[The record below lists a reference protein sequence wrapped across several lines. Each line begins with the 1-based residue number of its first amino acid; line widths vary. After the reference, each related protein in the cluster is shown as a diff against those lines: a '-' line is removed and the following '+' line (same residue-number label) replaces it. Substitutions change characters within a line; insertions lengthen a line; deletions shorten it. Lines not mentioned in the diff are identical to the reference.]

1 MVPKECANIIGDTWD
16 GRVIPFGRMQRAHLR
31 ARRVPMNPRCKGEA
45 PMSTTPTRAK
55 RRRQVRIASK
65 PKVPLPPQLQRV
77 NLNAAG
83 IDIGSEEHWV
93 AVPPGRDREG
103 QDVRRFGAFSGDL
116 CALADWLQRYE
127 IETVAMES
135 TGVYWIA
142 LYELLVERGFEVLLV
157 DARRVRNVPGR
168 KTDVLDCQWLQELH
182 TYGLLRGAF
191 RPADQVCVLR
201 SYLRQRSM
209 LVAYASHHIQHMQK
223 ALEQMNL
230 KLAHVVSDITGV
242 TGMGI
247 IKAILGG
254 ERDPVKLAKLRDPRC
269 NSSEATIAR
278 ALEGH
283 YREEHLFALQQA
295 LELVEFY
302 QRQITACDRQIEAC
316 LQQFEDRSPKTPLT
330 DRPRRRRRSGVAF
343 DARSYLYRITGV
355 DLTQIDSIEANT
367 ALTVIGEIGL
377 DMSRWPTEKHFGS
390 WLGLA
395 PGSKVSGGKRLSGR
409 TKPSAN
415 RAAAALRL
423 AAQSLNQ
430 SQSALGA
437 YFRRLKARLG
447 APKALT
453 AAAYKLA
460 RILYRMLKY
469 GAGYVDQG
477 ETVYEERYRDRLLR
491 NLKRRAAELGFQLT
505 EINSSTGQPALT

>member
-1 MVPKECANIIGDTWD
+1 MCRPRDPVWENATSAPP
-16 GRVIPFGRMQRAHLR
+16 R
-31 ARRVPMNPRCKGEA
+31 PRCLNLVLKGEA
-45 PMSTTPTRAK
+45 SVSTTPTRGK
-55 RRRQVRIASK
+55 RRREVRVVSK
-65 PKVPLPPQLQRV
+65 RKVPLPPQLKRV

-83 IDIGSEEHWV
+83 IDIGAEEHWA
-93 AVPPGRDREG
+93 AVPPGRDPEG
-103 QDVRRFGAFSGDL
+103 QDVRRFGAFTGDL
-116 CALADWLQRYE
+116 CALADWLKQCR

-135 TGVYWIA
+135 TGVYWIP
-142 LYELLVERGFEVLLV
+142 LYELLVERRFEVLLV
-157 DARRVRNVPGR
+157 DARQAKNVPGR
-168 KTDVLDCQWLQELH
+168 KSDALDCQWLQELH

-191 RPADQVCVLR
+191 RPVDQVCILR

-209 LVAYASHHIQHMQK
+209 LVSYASHHIQHMQK

-230 KLAHVVSDITGV
+230 KLAHVVSDITGL

-269 NSSEATIAR
+269 KSSEATVAR
-278 ALEGH
+278 ALQGH

-295 LELVEFY
+295 VELVDFY
-302 QRQITACDRQIEAC
+302 QHQITACDRQIEAC
-316 LQQFEDRSPKTPLT
+316 LQQFEEKSAETPGT
-330 DRPRRRRRSGVAF
+330 TRRRKRRRGGITF
-343 DARSYLYRITGV
+343 DARGYLYRMTGV

-395 PGSKVSGGKRLSGR
+395 PGSKVSGGKRLSSR
-409 TKPSAN
+409 TKRSAN

-437 YFRRLKARLG
+437 YFRRLKSRIG

-460 RILYRMLKY
+460 RIVYRMLKY

-477 ETVYEERYRDRLLR
+477 QVAYEERYRDRLLR

-505 EINSSTGQPALT
+505 AIDSTATQPALT

>member
-1 MVPKECANIIGDTWD
+1 
-16 GRVIPFGRMQRAHLR
+16 
-31 ARRVPMNPRCKGEA
+31 
-45 PMSTTPTRAK
+45 MSTTPTSSK
-55 RRRQVRIASK
+55 QRRGVRIVSK
-65 PKVPLPPQLQRV
+65 TKVPLPPQLKRV
-77 NLNAAG
+77 NLDAAG
-83 IDIGSEEHWV
+83 IDIGAEEHWA
-93 AVPPGRDREG
+93 AVPPGRNTEG
-103 QDVRRFGAFSGDL
+103 QDVRRFGAFTGEL
-116 CALADWLQRYE
+116 CALADWLKQCG
-127 IETVAMES
+127 IQTVAMES
-135 TGVYWIA
+135 TGVYWIP

-157 DARRVRNVPGR
+157 DARQAKNVPGR

-191 RPADQVCVLR
+191 RPVDQVCILR

-209 LVAYASHHIQHMQK
+209 LVSYASHHIQHMQK

-230 KLAHVVSDITGV
+230 KLSHVVSDITGL

-247 IKAILGG
+247 IKAILSG

-269 NSSEATIAR
+269 KSSEATVAR

-283 YREEHLFALQQA
+283 YREEHLFTLQQA
-295 LELVEFY
+295 VELVEFY
-302 QRQITACDRQIEAC
+302 QQQMTACDRQIEAC
-316 LQQFEDRSPKTPLT
+316 LQQFEEKSSETPVT
-330 DRPRRRRRSGVAF
+330 TRRRKRRRGIAF
-343 DARSYLYRITGV
+343 DARSYLYRMTGI
-355 DLTQIDSIEANT
+355 DLTQIDSIEGNT
-367 ALTVIGEIGL
+367 ALTVISEIGL
-377 DMSRWPTEKHFGS
+377 DMNRWPTEKHFGS

-437 YFRRLKARLG
+437 YFRRLKARL

-460 RILYRMLKY
+460 RIVYRMLKY

-477 ETVYEERYRDRLLR
+477 EAVYEERYRDRLLR

-505 EINSSTGQPALT
+505 AIELNSGQAALT

>member
-1 MVPKECANIIGDTWD
+1 
-16 GRVIPFGRMQRAHLR
+16 
-31 ARRVPMNPRCKGEA
+31 
-45 PMSTTPTRAK
+45 MSTTPTSSK
-55 RRRQVRIASK
+55 QRRGVRIVSK
-65 PKVPLPPQLQRV
+65 TKVPLPPQLKRV
-77 NLNAAG
+77 NLDAAG
-83 IDIGSEEHWV
+83 IDIGAEEHWA
-93 AVPPGRDREG
+93 AVPPGRNTEG
-103 QDVRRFGAFSGDL
+103 QDVRRFGAFTGEL
-116 CALADWLQRYE
+116 CALADWLKQCG
-127 IETVAMES
+127 IQTVAMES

-157 DARRVRNVPGR
+157 DARQAKNVPGR

-191 RPADQVCVLR
+191 RPVDQVCILR

-209 LVAYASHHIQHMQK
+209 LVSYASHHIQHMQK

-230 KLAHVVSDITGV
+230 KLSHVVSDITGL

-247 IKAILGG
+247 IKAILSG

-269 NSSEATIAR
+269 KSSEATVAR

-283 YREEHLFALQQA
+283 YREEHLFTLQQA
-295 LELVEFY
+295 VELVEFY
-302 QRQITACDRQIEAC
+302 QQQMTACDRQIEAC
-316 LQQFEDRSPKTPLT
+316 LQQFEEKSSETPVT
-330 DRPRRRRRSGVAF
+330 TRRRKRRRGIAF
-343 DARSYLYRITGV
+343 DARSYLYRMTGI
-355 DLTQIDSIEANT
+355 DLTQIDSIEGNT
-367 ALTVIGEIGL
+367 ALTVISEIGL

-460 RILYRMLKY
+460 RIVYRMLKY

-477 ETVYEERYRDRLLR
+477 EAAYEERYRDRLLR

-505 EINSSTGQPALT
+505 AIELNSGQAALT

>member
-1 MVPKECANIIGDTWD
+1 
-16 GRVIPFGRMQRAHLR
+16 
-31 ARRVPMNPRCKGEA
+31 MNPHYQGGA
-45 PMSTTPTRAK
+45 PVSTTPTRGE
-55 RRRQVRIASK
+55 RRREVRMVSK
-65 PKVPLPPQLQRV
+65 RKVPLPPQLKRV

-93 AVPPGRDREG
+93 AVPPGRDSEG
-103 QDVRRFGAFSGDL
+103 QDVRRFGAFTGDL
-116 CALADWLQRYE
+116 CALADWLSHCG

-135 TGVYWIA
+135 TGVYWIP

-157 DARRVRNVPGR
+157 DARQAKNVPGR
-168 KTDVLDCQWLQELH
+168 KSDVLDCQWLQELH

-191 RPADQVCVLR
+191 RPVDQVCILR

-209 LVAYASHHIQHMQK
+209 LVGYASHHIQHMQK

-230 KLAHVVSDITGV
+230 KLSHVVNDITGV
-242 TGMGI
+242 TGTGI
-247 IKAILGG
+247 IKAILSG
-254 ERDPVKLAKLRDPRC
+254 ERDPGKLAKLRDYRC
-269 NSSEATIAR
+269 KSSEATVAR

-283 YREEHLFALQQA
+283 YREEHLFALKQA
-295 LELVEFY
+295 VELIEFY
-302 QRQITACDRQIEAC
+302 QQQVTACDRQIEAC
-316 LQQFEDRSPKTPLT
+316 LQQFEKKSTESPVST
-330 DRPRRRRRSGVAF
+330 RRRKRRRGEIAF
-343 DARSYLYRITGV
+343 DAHSYLYRMTGV
-355 DLTQIDSIEANT
+355 DLTKIDSIEANT

-390 WLGLA
+390 WLGVA
-395 PGSKVSGGKRLSGR
+395 PGSKISGGKRLSGR

-423 AAQSLNQ
+423 AAQSLNH

-437 YFRRLKARLG
+437 YFRRLKARIG

-469 GAGYVDQG
+469 GAAYVDQG
-477 ETVYEERYRDRLLR
+477 EAAYEERYRDRLLR
-491 NLKRRAAELGFQLT
+491 NLKRRAAELGFELT
-505 EINSSTGQPALT
+505 AINSSTGQPALS

>member
-1 MVPKECANIIGDTWD
+1 V
-16 GRVIPFGRMQRAHLR
+16 
-31 ARRVPMNPRCKGEA
+31 
-45 PMSTTPTRAK
+45 STTPTSSK
-55 RRRQVRIASK
+55 QRRGVRIVSK
-65 PKVPLPPQLQRV
+65 TKVPLPPQLKRV
-77 NLNAAG
+77 NLDAAG
-83 IDIGSEEHWV
+83 IDIGAEEHWA
-93 AVPPGRDREG
+93 AVPPGRNTEG
-103 QDVRRFGAFSGDL
+103 QDVRRFGAFTGEL
-116 CALADWLQRYE
+116 CALADWLKQCG
-127 IETVAMES
+127 IQTVAMES
-135 TGVYWIA
+135 TGVYWIP

-157 DARRVRNVPGR
+157 DARQAKNVPGR

-191 RPADQVCVLR
+191 RPVDQVCILR

-209 LVAYASHHIQHMQK
+209 LVSYASHHIQHMQK

-230 KLAHVVSDITGV
+230 KLSHVVSDITGL

-247 IKAILGG
+247 IKAILSG

-269 NSSEATIAR
+269 KSSEATVAR

-283 YREEHLFALQQA
+283 YREEHLFTLQQA
-295 LELVEFY
+295 VELVEFY
-302 QRQITACDRQIEAC
+302 QQQMTACDRQIEAC
-316 LQQFEDRSPKTPLT
+316 LQQFEEKSSETPVT
-330 DRPRRRRRSGVAF
+330 TRRRKRRRGIAF
-343 DARSYLYRITGV
+343 DARSYLYRMTGI
-355 DLTQIDSIEANT
+355 DLTQIDSIEGNT
-367 ALTVIGEIGL
+367 ALTVISEIGL

-460 RILYRMLKY
+460 RIVYRMLKY

-477 ETVYEERYRDRLLR
+477 EAAYEERYRDRLLR

-505 EINSSTGQPALT
+505 AIELNSGQAALT

>member
-1 MVPKECANIIGDTWD
+1 
-16 GRVIPFGRMQRAHLR
+16 
-31 ARRVPMNPRCKGEA
+31 
-45 PMSTTPTRAK
+45 MSTTPTSSK
-55 RRRQVRIASK
+55 QRRGVRIVSK
-65 PKVPLPPQLQRV
+65 TKVPLPPQLKRV
-77 NLNAAG
+77 NLDAAG
-83 IDIGSEEHWV
+83 IDIGAEEHWA
-93 AVPPGRDREG
+93 AVPPGRNTEG
-103 QDVRRFGAFSGDL
+103 QDVRRFGAFTGEL
-116 CALADWLQRYE
+116 CALADWLKQCG
-127 IETVAMES
+127 IQTVAMES
-135 TGVYWIA
+135 TGVYWIP

-157 DARRVRNVPGR
+157 DARQAKNVPGR

-191 RPADQVCVLR
+191 RPVDQVCILR

-209 LVAYASHHIQHMQK
+209 LVSYASHHIQHMQK

-230 KLAHVVSDITGV
+230 KLSHVVSDITGL

-247 IKAILGG
+247 IKAILSG

-269 NSSEATIAR
+269 KSSEATVAR

-283 YREEHLFALQQA
+283 YREEHLFTLQQA
-295 LELVEFY
+295 VELVEFY
-302 QRQITACDRQIEAC
+302 QQQMTACDRQIEAC
-316 LQQFEDRSPKTPLT
+316 LQQFEEKSSETPVT
-330 DRPRRRRRSGVAF
+330 TRRRKRRRGIAF
-343 DARSYLYRITGV
+343 DARSYLYRMTGI
-355 DLTQIDSIEANT
+355 DLTQIDSIEGNT
-367 ALTVIGEIGL
+367 ALTVISEIGL

-460 RILYRMLKY
+460 RIVYRMLKY

-477 ETVYEERYRDRLLR
+477 EAVYEERYRDRLLR
-491 NLKRRAAELGFQLT
+491 NLKRRAAELGFQLAI
-505 EINSSTGQPALT
+505 ELNSGQAALT

>member
-1 MVPKECANIIGDTWD
+1 MDTASS
-16 GRVIPFGRMQRAHLR
+16 RAQ
-31 ARRVPMNPRCKGEA
+31 
-45 PMSTTPTRAK
+45 
-55 RRRQVRIASK
+55 RRRQVRTASK
-65 PKVPLPPQLQRV
+65 PKVPLPPQLKRV

-93 AVPPGRDREG
+93 AVPPGRDPEG
-103 QDVRRFGAFSGDL
+103 QDVRRFGAFTGDL
-116 CALADWLQRYE
+116 CALAEWLKRCG

-135 TGVYWIA
+135 TGVYWIP

-157 DARRVRNVPGR
+157 DARQVKNVPGR
-168 KTDVLDCQWLQELH
+168 KTDALDCQWLQELH

-209 LVAYASHHIQHMQK
+209 LVAYGSHHIQHMQK

-230 KLAHVVSDITGV
+230 KLAHVISDITGA
-242 TGMGI
+242 TGMAI
-247 IKAILGG
+247 IQAILGG
-254 ERDPVKLAKLRDPRC
+254 ERDPVKLAQLRDPRC
-269 NSSEATIAR
+269 KHSEATVAH

-283 YREEHLFALQQA
+283 YRKEHLFALRQA
-295 LELVEFY
+295 SELVEFY
-302 QRQITACDRQIEAC
+302 QRQIAACDRQIEAC
-316 LQQFEDRSPKTPLT
+316 LQQFQDKSAQSSVSPRKGKRWLGEV
-330 DRPRRRRRSGVAF
+330 SF
-343 DARSYLYRITGV
+343 DARAYLHRITGV
-355 DLTQIDSIEANT
+355 DLTQIDGIEANT
-367 ALTVIGEIGL
+367 ALTVVSEIGV
-377 DMSRWPTEKHFGS
+377 DMNRWPTEKHFGS

-395 PGSKVSGGKRLSGR
+395 PGNKISGGKRLSSR

-423 AAQSLNQ
+423 AAQALTH

-447 APKALT
+447 APKTIT

-460 RILYRMLKY
+460 RIVYRMLKF

-477 ETVYEERYRDRLLR
+477 EAAYEERYRERLFR

-505 EINSSTGQPALT
+505 PISSTLSQPALT